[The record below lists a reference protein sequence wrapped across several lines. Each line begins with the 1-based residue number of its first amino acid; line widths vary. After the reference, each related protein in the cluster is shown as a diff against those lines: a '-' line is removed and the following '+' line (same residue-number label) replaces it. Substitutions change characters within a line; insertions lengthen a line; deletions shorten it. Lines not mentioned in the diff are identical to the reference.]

1 MVPILFILGLTVVA
15 ALPNGIYLRRAP
27 GPRYQHVQ
35 DGLGRLHLVDLWQP
49 ATDFNA
55 RYYPDT
61 ENVYHLFTRLNPSVS
76 QPIVPGNEQL
86 LKASNFDASRRTAV
100 LIHGWL
106 DNATGNFNA
115 VLLAAFL
122 AAEDMNVIVVDWSAG
137 SSTFNFNQVR
147 ENTVLSGGAVARVIS
162 WINSVT
168 GADLADYHIAGY
180 SLGGQQAGMAG
191 RNLGGKVGY
200 ITGLD
205 PAGGPGFVGFE
216 HTFRASDAVYTEVMH
231 TNVGGAGY
239 LEPLAQ
245 VDFYPNGGDNMPGCA
260 SNSCNHDRCFHY
272 FAESIRDGGF
282 TGVKCESYKHA
293 LVGDCH
299 LPETLNM
306 GGLEPKTGKTGVY
319 YLETNAA
326 SPFSKG

>member
-86 LKASNFDASRRTAV
+86 LKASNFDASR
-100 LIHGWL
+100 
-106 DNATGNFNA
+106 
-115 VLLAAFL
+115 
-122 AAEDMNVIVVDWSAG
+122 
-137 SSTFNFNQVR
+137 
-147 ENTVLSGGAVARVIS
+147 GAVARVIS

-180 SLGGQQAGMAG
+180 SLGGQQAG
-191 RNLGGKVGY
+191 
-200 ITGLD
+200 LD
-205 PAGGPGFVGFE
+205 PAGPGWVDFE
-216 HTFRASDAVYTEVMH
+216 HTFRATDAVYTEVMH
-231 TNVGGAGY
+231 TNVGSSGY

-245 VDFYPNGGDNMPGCA
+245 VDFYPNGGDNMPGCV
-260 SNSCNHDRCFHY
+260 CYHY

>member
-1 MVPILFILGLTVVA
+1 MKAKNLLYLLAMVPILFILGLTVVA

-231 TNVGGAGY
+231 TNVGGAG
-239 LEPLAQ
+239 
-245 VDFYPNGGDNMPGCA
+245 
-260 SNSCNHDRCFHY
+260 CFHY